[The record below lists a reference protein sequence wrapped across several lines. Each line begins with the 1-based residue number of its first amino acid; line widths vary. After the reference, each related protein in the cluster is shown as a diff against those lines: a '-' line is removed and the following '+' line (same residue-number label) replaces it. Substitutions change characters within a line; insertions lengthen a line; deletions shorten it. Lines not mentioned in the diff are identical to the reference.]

1 MLISLLSTSVVLDIR
16 LFLSQY
22 PPKITDKL
30 EFIFKKYLL
39 LIKHIILRVPLKP
52 AVSKIKLAGD
62 DIYYESEYGIANYQA
77 SLVNF
82 QKDYFGYLSR
92 LKAPLVVDVGAHIGL
107 FSLTVAKLFEKPK
120 IYACEPISLA
130 FDILERNT
138 QNIEGIQR
146 FQLGFSNKR
155 CRSRIYYIKDKLI
168 VSSLFAERF
177 DWGEK
182 PSAQIIQLDTLDS
195 FIKREGISKID
206 ILKIDTEGAEERI
219 LKSACGTLAKT
230 RYLVLEIS
238 IYKAGGS
245 TFSSIIHN
253 LYGEDYNF
261 QLVNIQT
268 PFFKTAGSIATVDVL
283 FENLKLTGSLMP
295 STIM

>member
-1 MLISLLSTSVVLDIR
+1 MSLNLLSTSVVLDIR
-16 LFLSQY
+16 LILSQY

-39 LIKHIILRVPLKP
+39 LIKHIILKVPVKP
-52 AVSKIKLAGD
+52 SVSKIKLAED
-62 DIYYESEYGIANYQA
+62 KIYYESEYGIANYQA
-77 SLVNF
+77 ILVNF
-82 QKDYFGYLSR
+82 QKDYFGYLSH
-92 LKAPLVVDVGAHIGL
+92 LKAPSVVDVGAHIGL

-120 IYACEPISLA
+120 IYACEPVSLA
-130 FDILERNT
+130 FNILERNT
-138 QNIEGIQR
+138 QNIKGIQR

-155 CRSRIYYIKDKLI
+155 SRSRIYYIKDKLI

-182 PSAQIIQLDTLDS
+182 PSAQIIQLETLDS

-219 LKSACGTLAKT
+219 LKGARETLAKT
-230 RYLVLEIS
+230 RYLVLEAS
-238 IYKAGGS
+238 LYKAGGS
-245 TFSSIIHN
+245 TFSSIISY
-253 LYGEDYNF
+253 LYGKGYNF

-268 PFFKTAGSIATVDVL
+268 PFFRTLGDIATVDML
-283 FENLKLTGSLMP
+283 FKNTYLAA
-295 STIM
+295 